1 MLRDEIPFKIVS
13 GVRAVTVSWFLP
25 QAIRDR
31 RLFDCSMATARG
43 MFESRRTPPPFRP
56 SAMVFAARGRAI
68 KAVQSLVSQQE
79 AYKDDRALIGVM
91 QLMGTHVSVTNVV
104 PGSERADRF

>member
-1 MLRDEIPFKIVS
+1 
-13 GVRAVTVSWFLP
+13 
-25 QAIRDR
+25 
-31 RLFDCSMATARG
+31 
-43 MFESRRTPPPFRP
+43 
-56 SAMVFAARGRAI
+56 MVFAARGRAI